1 MFFLR
6 VRNKEYPSQVFDAIS
21 QFLLSESCHIVSFT
35 QSKEYLVFK
44 CNGHLTKFKLCL
56 SPDMNHVIED
66 ISKNIEDA
74 FKIKCIFNT
83 IDNDSFL
90 RHCIIR
96 NVTFSGAFSG
106 HRDWLWWKE
115 TFKQT
120 PLSQWQLMWSQHCI
134 LCTQVKFADNTVH
147 FTLSGAITTWHFTI
161 IICGGAIKLYKGNV
175 VCDGLR
181 LLLKQ

>member
-1 MFFLR
+1 MFFFC
-6 VRNKEYPSQVFDAIS
+6 VRIKNNLSQVFDAIS
-21 QFLLSESCHIVSFT
+21 HFLSSESCQIVSFT
-35 QSKEYLVFK
+35 QSKYYLVFK
-44 CNGHLTKFKLCL
+44 CDGRLTKFKLCL

-66 ISKNIEDA
+66 ISKNIDGA
-74 FKIKCIFNT
+74 FKIRCIFNT
-83 IDNDSFL
+83 IDRDSFL

-96 NVTFSGAFSG
+96 NGTFSGAFSG

-115 TFKQT
+115 TFIQA

-134 LCTQVKFADNTVH
+134 FCTQVEFVDNTVH

-161 IICGGAIKLYKGNV
+161 IICGGVIELHKGNV